1 MAGSMALSKLDQGL
15 VIASG
20 VVSLLAAGA
29 AVYLAFFI
37 YTPPQ

>member
-1 MAGSMALSKLDQGL
+1 MVLSGVDKFL

-29 AVYLAFFI
+29 AVYLARFV
-37 YTPPQ
+37 YTPPS